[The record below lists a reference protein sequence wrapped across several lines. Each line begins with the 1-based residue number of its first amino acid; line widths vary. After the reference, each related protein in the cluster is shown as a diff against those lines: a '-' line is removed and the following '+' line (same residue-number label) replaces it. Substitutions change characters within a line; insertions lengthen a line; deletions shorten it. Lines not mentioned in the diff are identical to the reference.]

1 MKNLMKMA
9 LGSIGLIGLFATAPA
24 AYAQD
29 AAAAA
34 PPAPD
39 WVLSAFVAGQSD
51 YRFRGIAQNAKELSP
66 EASVTLTGPDGFYFS
81 TWEAKVN
88 WGGNDPSYEADFYAG
103 KHTDLGGTDLNIEAY
118 YYSYPDAKFPGTT
131 ASYYET
137 IVQLTHAFGPLTL
150 TATGSNSPEWSL
162 SGGTAWYAEG
172 TAAWAVSD
180 WFTISGNVGH
190 QWVHA
195 APSDYTHYDIGGT
208 AVWKS
213 FSLDVRCVGDDIGKI
228 NCAAY
233 WMPTKNACSGGA
245 VATLTYNIANLL
257 N

>member
-9 LGSIGLIGLFATAPA
+9 LGPISLIGLFAAAPA
-24 AYAQD
+24 ANAQD

-39 WVLSAFVAGQSD
+39 FVLSGYFGILSD
-51 YRFRGIAQNAKELSP
+51 YRFRGISQDSKEATPQLGI
-66 EASVTLTGPDGFYFS
+66 TLTGPDGFYIS
-81 TWEAKVN
+81 TWEAKTN

-103 KHTDLGGTDLNIEAY
+103 KHTDLDGTDLNIEAY

-172 TAAWAVSD
+172 TAAWAVDD
-180 WFTISGNVGH
+180 WLTISGNVGH

-195 APSDYTHYDIGGT
+195 APSDYTHYDIGAT
-208 AVWKS
+208 AVWRS
-213 FSLDVRCVGDDIGKI
+213 FSLDVRYVGNDIGKV

-233 WMPTKNACSGGA
+233 WMPTKDACSGGA
-245 VATLTYNIANLL
+245 VVTLNYNIADLL
-257 N
+257 K